1 MAIGTTTFRT
11 KRPEHEQHEE
21 QHEHA
26 QHAQQAGIGARL
38 YAGCRRRL
46 AGVFADVGTL
56 MFFGGDAG
64 AVALRLCSE
73 CELRPEAC
81 ICDEDA
87 RNRAHVVTRIA
98 REG

>member
-1 MAIGTTTFRT
+1 MAIGTTALRM
-11 KRPEHEQHEE
+11 KRQ
-21 QHEHA
+21 EHA
-26 QHAQQAGIGARL
+26 QHSQAEHAGTIARL
-38 YAGCRRRL
+38 YAACRHAL
-46 AGVFADVGTL
+46 ADVGAL
-56 MFFGGDAG
+56 MVFGGDAG

-87 RNRAHVVTRIA
+87 RNRAHVITRIM